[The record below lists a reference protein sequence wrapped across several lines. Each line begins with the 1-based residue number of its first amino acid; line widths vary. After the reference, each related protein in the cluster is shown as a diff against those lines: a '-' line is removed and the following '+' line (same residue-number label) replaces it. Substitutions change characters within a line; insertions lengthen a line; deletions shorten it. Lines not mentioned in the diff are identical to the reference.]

1 MRKTII
7 MLVAIA
13 LGAIGLASERNNL
26 VDQRLA
32 KEAVAVLRVQVL
44 LTTPLPKYP
53 FTRYLV
59 RTYKVFKNESNEQL
73 NHDFQVHAFKD
84 REGIPPGECTIYITR
99 YDVANKQFDRTNGTI
114 WMLVGGDATNGVSH
128 VTR

>member
-1 MRKTII
+1 MKKII
-7 MLVAIA
+7 LMLAAIV
-13 LGAIGLASERNNL
+13 LGAIGLAADSDNL

-32 KEAVAVLRVQVL
+32 KEAVAVLRVQVVFS
-44 LTTPLPKYP
+44 TPLPKYP
-53 FTRYLV
+53 LTRYHV
-59 RTYKVFKNESNEQL
+59 RPSKVFKNESTERL
-73 NHDFQVHAFKD
+73 NGDFQVHAFKD
-84 REGIPPGECTIYITR
+84 REGIPPGECTIYIAR

>member
-1 MRKTII
+1 MKRTIL
-7 MLVAIA
+7 MLAAIA
-13 LGAIGLASERNNL
+13 LGAIGLAAESDNL

-32 KEAVAVLRVQVL
+32 KEAVAVLRVKVL

-59 RTYKVFKNESNEQL
+59 RTYKVFKNESDEKL

-99 YDVANKQFDRTNGTI
+99 YNVANRQLDRTNGTI
-114 WMLVGGDATNGVSH
+114 WMLDGGDATNGVSH